1 MAKTRKHFD
10 FDGIEEYLRN
20 KTYPFTI
27 PARVY
32 GSKSNFRTATKRV
45 KVKDGHLFY
54 KKRLVI
60 KDKECQMEI
69 ISDVHQGIGD
79 SERSKAMASH
89 REKNTTYDMIEKRL
103 FSHNIAADIN
113 EYVKSCKQSQK
124 QGDLKSPKVELKV
137 IPVSS
142 SVIKQVGVDIC
153 NLPEVNGYLHVIVLI
168 DHFSKWSEVKPTK
181 DKSALTISQF
191 LYKVMYWHGCF
202 EIQINDRGRI
212 LVNEACKQ
220 LT

>member
-60 KDKECQMEI
+60 KDKECQMEV

-89 REKNTTYDMIEKRL
+89 REKTQRMT
-103 FSHNIAADIN
+103 
-113 EYVKSCKQSQK
+113 
-124 QGDLKSPKVELKV
+124 
-137 IPVSS
+137 
-142 SVIKQVGVDIC
+142 
-153 NLPEVNGYLHVIVLI
+153 
-168 DHFSKWSEVKPTK
+168 
-181 DKSALTISQF
+181 
-191 LYKVMYWHGCF
+191 
-202 EIQINDRGRI
+202 
-212 LVNEACKQ
+212 
-220 LT
+220 